1 MAEYSSKLVIDTK
14 PKIQVVQKTPH
25 RINAFN
31 KSLTLAYHIQIAEN
45 QIQRKKYLKQS
56 EGENVLTT
64 DRG

>member
-25 RINAFN
+25 RINALN

-45 QIQRKKYLKQS
+45 QIQRK
-56 EGENVLTT
+56 NI
-64 DRG
+64 